1 MLVMPHGPGIELFE
15 MHGPEQG
22 MPARASDFGL
32 QHFAVYV
39 DDFDKAIAAFTAAGG
54 RCLPRQSRSR
64 FRMSKVKGMLS
75 AMDRPQGQHC
85 GIDLWPTP
93 MPYEKRQ
100 IYAAGNP

>member
-54 RCLPRQSRSR
+54 DVYRA
-64 FRMSKVKGMLS
+64 K
-75 AMDRPQGQHC
+75 
-85 GIDLWPTP
+85 
-93 MPYEKRQ
+93 
-100 IYAAGNP
+100 AAHVSG